1 MPTGACGIDC
11 DACRLKLM
19 GLCSTC
25 GSGTSP
31 EGRTKLAAQFTI
43 LGSPCPILEC
53 AIEKHVDHCIGDC
66 TGFPCERFRAGPYP
80 FSEGF
85 LKMQERRRGD
95 MPRAK
100 TPLGQTVQVPI
111 QYWEDLAARD
121 PDEICRA
128 ALAEAHPPE
137 GFLLSF
143 LNEPLLVDLRER
155 CVKRA
160 KGGAWEKEGQ
170 DLLEL
175 IMLVYLLGAKDE
187 PLDQEKIT
195 VQELKD
201 ARFFQGPHEL
211 HLEPVLR
218 RYGRDR
224 EGFKEAARSLGAD
237 PLDLADAAFR
247 IQAFPRV
254 PVYYLLWE
262 GDEEFGPRLSVLFDR
277 SVERHLSA
285 DGIWGLVHLVTLAL
299 VRAEKKVRP
308 SGRGA

>member
-1 MPTGACGIDC
+1 MPQA
-11 DACRLKLM
+11 R
-19 GLCSTC
+19 
-25 GSGTSP
+25 
-31 EGRTKLAAQFTI
+31 
-43 LGSPCPILEC
+43 
-53 AIEKHVDHCIGDC
+53 
-66 TGFPCERFRAGPYP
+66 
-80 FSEGF
+80 
-85 LKMQERRRGD
+85 
-95 MPRAK
+95 

-121 PDEICRA
+121 SEEICRT

-137 GFLLSF
+137 GLLLNF
-143 LNEPLLVDLRER
+143 LNEPFLVDLRER

-160 KGGAWEKEGQ
+160 KAGTWEKAGH

-175 IMLVYLLGAKDE
+175 IILVYLLGAKDE
-187 PLDQEKIT
+187 PLAQEMIT

-201 ARFFQGPHEL
+201 AHFFQGPHEL
-211 HLEPVLR
+211 HTGPVLQ

-254 PVYYLLWE
+254 PLYYLLWE
-262 GDEEFGPRLSVLFDR
+262 GDEEFEPRLSVLFDR

-285 DGIWGLVHLVTLAL
+285 DAIWGLVHLVTLAL
-299 VRAEKKVRP
+299 VRTEKERIEQSV
-308 SGRGA
+308 